1 LFEKKNILFYDF
13 MIFIFFYENGG
24 FQKRSP
30 KWGRLKT
37 EVYRFG
43 VDSKNGAFRKR

>member
-1 LFEKKNILFYDF
+1 MRFCLASTLKRSKTETFIDKND
-13 MIFIFFYENGG
+13 G

-30 KWGRLKT
+30 KWGLMKT